1 MKNFLLLFVTL
12 IIAINLE
19 KCFPK
24 YLLVKLDDAGEKGE
38 FALFHLFNP
47 KMRNYILL
55 KICSKALHISFYIQ
69 EMCSDQTI
77 P

>member
-38 FALFHLFNP
+38 YALFYRSNS
-47 KMRNYILL
+47 KIRN
-55 KICSKALHISFYIQ
+55 
-69 EMCSDQTI
+69 
-77 P
+77 

>member
-47 KMRNYILL
+47 KMRIGL
-55 KICSKALHISFYIQ
+55 ICF
-69 EMCSDQTI
+69 
-77 P
+77 